1 MIQFDRFE
9 KFYGDRLIVKAEL
22 SLPENFY
29 WLKGGNGSGKSTLL
43 KSVTGLIPYQGKIS
57 VSGLDIKTHRMAY
70 RNAVSYAEAEPL
82 YPEFLTGNDLLNFYM
97 ETRGGS
103 KEQASILVEQLNIG
117 SFIQTKTGT
126 YSSGMLKKL
135 SLALAF
141 IGHPKLIMLDEPFIT
156 IDTMGIEQLNVLI
169 NNSLKSGMQVLIT
182 SHQELSFG
190 GMPKPAMLRIENN
203 ELIQQPL

>member
-9 KFYGDRLIVKAEL
+9 KFYGDRLIVKADL
-22 SLPENFY
+22 SLPGNFY

-43 KSVTGLIPYQGKIS
+43 KSVTGLIPYRGDIS
-57 VSGLDIKTHRMAY
+57 VAGMSIKKQRMAY

-82 YPEFLTGNDLLNFYM
+82 YPEFLTGSDLLNFYV

-103 KEQASILVEQLNIG
+103 KLQADELVEGLNIG
-117 SFIQTKTGT
+117 SFIHTKTGT

-141 IGHPKLIMLDEPFIT
+141 IGNPKLIMLDEPFIT
-156 IDTMGIEQLNVLI
+156 IDTIGIEQLNVLI
-169 NNSLKSGMQVLIT
+169 GNSLRNGVQVLIT
-182 SHQELSFG
+182 SHQELSFE
-190 GMPKPAMLRIENN
+190 GMPKPSMLRIENS
-203 ELIQQPL
+203 ELIQPAL